1 MSLYNILL
9 YNLPNEFTAKIF
21 YYIII
26 TVALWLICIIANF
39 ITKRIVLKL
48 ITKIIKSNN
57 YKWDDI
63 LLEGK
68 VFHKASLIVPGFII
82 YIFAEFYNV
91 FQPIMQKV
99 AVTYILIVITLVFKS
114 LLDALDSIYR
124 HHPVSKERP
133 IKGFL
138 QIIEIAIYII
148 IGIAIISNLI
158 NQNPIYMLSGI
169 GAVTAVVSLI
179 FKDIIIGFVSGIQLT
194 WNDML
199 RIGDW
204 VEMSKYGADGDVID
218 ITLNTVKI
226 QNFDKTISTIPTQAF
241 VTDSFK
247 NWRGMKNYG
256 ARRIK
261 RSIFI
266 DMYSVKIC
274 TDEMIERFKKI
285 EYISDYINQRS
296 KEIEQYNKDNDINT
310 EIPINGRRL
319 TNLGVF
325 RIYILNYIRNNVM
338 IFQGTNPMVR
348 QLTPSENGL
357 PMEIYAFVSSTEWTK
372 YEEVQAD
379 IFDHI
384 LAVMDTFEL
393 KVFQN
398 PTGNDIKQLQNRLL
412 VL

>member
-1 MSLYNILL
+1 MTFYDILL
-9 YNLPNEFTAKIF
+9 SRLPNELIADIV
-21 YYIII
+21 YYLLI
-26 TVALWLICIIANF
+26 TLGLLFVCIIANY
-39 ITKRIVLKL
+39 ITKRFILRL
-48 ITKIIKSNN
+48 ITKIISSNN

-63 LLEGK
+63 LLDSK
-68 VFHKASLIVPGFII
+68 AFHRAALVVPGIII
-82 YIFAEFYNV
+82 YIFAGFYND
-91 FQPIMQKV
+91 FQSIIQKL
-99 AVTYILIVITLVFKS
+99 AIAYILIVISLVIKS
-114 LLDALDSIYR
+114 LLDALDGIYR
-124 HHPVSKERP
+124 QHPVSKERP
-133 IKGFL
+133 IKGLL

-148 IGIAIISNLI
+148 IGITVISNII

-204 VEMSKYGADGDVID
+204 VEMPKYGADGDVID

-247 NWRGMKNYG
+247 NWRGMKNFG

-261 RSIFI
+261 RSVFI

-285 EYISDYINQRS
+285 EYLSDYINEKS
-296 KEIEQYNKDNDINT
+296 KEIQSFNKDNNINT
-310 EIPINGRRL
+310 ALPINGRQL

-325 RIYILNYIRNNVM
+325 RIYILNYIKNN
-338 IFQGTNPMVR
+338 IKIYKGTLPMVR
-348 QLTPSENGL
+348 QLAPGENGI
-357 PMEIYAFVSSTEWTK
+357 PIEIYAFVSTTEWAN
-372 YEEVQAD
+372 YENVQAD

-384 LAVMDTFEL
+384 LAVMDYFEL

-398 PTGNDIKQLQNRLL
+398 PTGYDIKQLQQR
-412 VL
+412 

>member
-1 MSLYNILL
+1 MDLYNLL
-9 YNLPNEFTAKIF
+9 LINLPNEFTAKMF
-21 YYIII
+21 YYILL
-26 TVALWLICIIANF
+26 TVALLLICAIANF
-39 ITKRIVLKL
+39 ITKRVVLKL
-48 ITKIIKSNN
+48 ISKAVKSNN

-63 LLEGK
+63 LLESK
-68 VFHKASLIVPGFII
+68 VFHRAFLVIPGFII
-82 YIFAEFYNV
+82 YVFAGFYND

-99 AVTYILIVITLVFKS
+99 AVTYILIVFTIVFKS
-114 LLDALDSIYR
+114 LLDTMDSIYR
-124 HHPVSKERP
+124 QHPVSNERP
-133 IKGFL
+133 IKGLL
-138 QIIEIAIYII
+138 QIIEIAVYII
-148 IGIAIISNLI
+148 IGIAIVSNLI

-204 VEMSKYGADGDVID
+204 VEMPKYGTDGDVID
-218 ITLNTVKI
+218 ITLTTVKI

-247 NWRGMKNYG
+247 NWRGMINFG

-261 RSIFI
+261 RPVFI

-285 EYISDYINQRS
+285 EYISDYINERS
-296 KEIEQYNKDNDINT
+296 KEIEEYNKENNIDT
-310 EIPINGRRL
+310 ELPINGRQL
-319 TNLGVF
+319 TNIGVF
-325 RIYILNYIRNNVM
+325 RIYVLNYIRNNLK
-338 IFQGTNPMVR
+338 IYQGTTPMVR
-348 QLTPSENGL
+348 LLAPGENGI
-357 PMEIYAFVSSTEWTK
+357 PMEIYAFVSSTEWAK
-372 YEEVQAD
+372 YEEIQSN

-384 LAVMDTFEL
+384 LAVMDIFEL

-398 PTGNDIKQLQNRLL
+398 PTGNDIKLLQKK
-412 VL
+412 